1 MTRVRFK
8 IELAKPKAAQP
19 KPPKLP
25 CVPGPSR
32 LARRLALAYWIERQI
47 ESGALADYATAARLL
62 GLSRARLTQVVNL
75 RLLPV
80 EAQERLLSLHASE
93 RVRSAR
99 VNVCTTTG
107 ADSAHQR
114 RSFQTPSAP

>member
-1 MTRVRFK
+1 MTSVRFK

-62 GLSRARLTQVVNL
+62 GLTRARLTQVVNL
-75 RLLPV
+75 QLLPPEEQGRLLLG
-80 EAQERLLSLHASE
+80 QH
-93 RVRSAR
+93 VRAR
-99 VNVCTTTG
+99 WGGV
-107 ADSAHQR
+107 D
-114 RSFQTPSAP
+114 RSPTPSENT